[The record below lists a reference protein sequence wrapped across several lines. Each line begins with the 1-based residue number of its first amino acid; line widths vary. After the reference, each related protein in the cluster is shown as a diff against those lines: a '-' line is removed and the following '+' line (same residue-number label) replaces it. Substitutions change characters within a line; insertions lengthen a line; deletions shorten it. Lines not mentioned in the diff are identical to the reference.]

1 MTSSGLAPM
10 QHDQCPHRR
19 QRHTERYGMGGT
31 ASEDGGPQ
39 SRCWSRQPRAD
50 TKGQAEGGGGAASSP
65 RPPAGSSLPAP
76 SAPVCPQPRA
86 AGRRPTRSAEEGA
99 AVWRAE
105 GPASP
110 CWECGLSSSP
120 SEPGT
125 RLVLRASPQLLAGHC
140 QAQPTPGHSPLPG
153 TSGGDGLPPGGPPP
167 GPGPRPQPGLAA
179 GGAGRD
185 RGTVRPLPAL
195 APTTALGSPLPTEPT
210 GPWGLRPAAQTTWP
224 LLKPAHYSKAII
236 YARDA
241 PGTAGPVAA
250 SSCSHRPGQGVSA

>member
-1 MTSSGLAPM
+1 MSS
-10 QHDQCPHRR
+10 QETETHREIR
-19 QRHTERYGMGGT
+19 
-31 ASEDGGPQ
+31 DGGDGLGGRRPPVTVLVTAAA
-39 SRCWSRQPRAD
+39 SRH
-50 TKGQAEGGGGAASSP
+50 KGPGRGRGGGAASPP

-99 AVWRAE
+99 AAWRAE
-105 GPASP
+105 GPASL
-110 CWECGLSSSP
+110 CWECGLSGSP

-153 TSGGDGLPPGGPPP
+153 TSGGGGLPPGGCW
-167 GPGPRPQPGLAA
+167 PRPRHG
-179 GGAGRD
+179 
-185 RGTVRPLPAL
+185 
-195 APTTALGSPLPTEPT
+195 APTARARPHHSPGVPPSDRADR
-210 GPWGLRPAAQTTWP
+210 PWGLRPAAQTTWP

-236 YARDA
+236 YPRDA

>member
-1 MTSSGLAPM
+1 M
-10 QHDQCPHRR
+10 
-19 QRHTERYGMGGT
+19 
-31 ASEDGGPQ
+31 
-39 SRCWSRQPRAD
+39 
-50 TKGQAEGGGGAASSP
+50 
-65 RPPAGSSLPAP
+65 
-76 SAPVCPQPRA
+76 
-86 AGRRPTRSAEEGA
+86 
-99 AVWRAE
+99 WRAE
-105 GPASP
+105 GPASL
-110 CWECGLSSSP
+110 CWECGPSGSP

-125 RLVLRASPQLLAGHC
+125 RLVLQASPQLLAGHC
-140 QAQPTPGHSPLPG
+140 QAQPTPGHGPLPG
-153 TSGGDGLPPGGPPP
+153 TSGGDGLPPGA
-167 GPGPRPQPGLAA
+167 PRQALALA
-179 GGAGRD
+179 RSRAWLPGGAGRD